1 MTSRSITNEKKSN
14 SSRWNLLLKI
24 LIAGLLS
31 YVIYR
36 QIFSR
41 EDAGQLFMNF
51 KLQLQNGEIAY
62 LILAFALMP
71 INWLLESKKWQLLSA
86 NFEKQSVVESVKTV
100 LGGVVCSLFSPARI
114 GEYGGRVLFVKAEN
128 NWKAVTATM
137 VGSLSQL
144 VIVLSIGGIGLITWL
159 IFYAGSTGTW
169 LSSYA
174 LANRYVFLGIILLW
188 VFVTLIGMAIYFN
201 VDIFIN
207 ILRRVKF
214 FNKFDRFFEGISVL
228 KEYSQADLWKALFY
242 SLVRYSVY
250 SLQYWLLLLF
260 FGINIGFLSAVS
272 GIATIFFIQTGVPL
286 PPIWDLFARGEVAII
301 VWGSFGANELSVL
314 AATFS
319 LWVINLI
326 LPSLLGLIF
335 IVKINI
341 IKSIG
346 YDQTENDNNNT

>member
-1 MTSRSITNEKKSN
+1 M
-14 SSRWNLLLKI
+14 

-41 EDAGQLFMNF
+41 EDAGQLFDNF
-51 KLQLQNGEIAY
+51 KLHLQNGEIVY
-62 LILAFALMP
+62 LLLVLILMP

-86 NFEKQSVVESVKTV
+86 NFEKQSLLESVKTV

-128 NWKAVTATM
+128 NWKAVAATM

-144 VIVLSIGGIGLITWL
+144 VIVLSVGGIGLITWL
-159 IFYAGSTGTW
+159 SVYTESSAW
-169 LSSYA
+169 LGHYA
-174 LANRYVFLGIILLW
+174 LANPYVLLGIILMW
-188 VFVTLIGMAIYFN
+188 AFITLIGLAIYFN

-207 ILRRVKF
+207 ILKRVKYI
-214 FNKFDRFFEGISVL
+214 NKFERFFQGISVL
-228 KEYSQADLWKALFY
+228 KAYSQADLWKALSY
-242 SLVRYSVY
+242 SFVRYLVY
-250 SLQYWLLLLF
+250 SVQYWLLLLF
-260 FGINIGFLSAVS
+260 FGLNIGFLSAIS
-272 GIATIFFIQTGVPL
+272 GISTIFFIQTGVPL

-326 LPSLLGLIF
+326 LPSILGLVF

-346 YDQTENDNNNT
+346 YDQKENKTFHS

>member
-1 MTSRSITNEKKSN
+1 MISTSITDGKNSKSN
-14 SSRWNLLLKI
+14 RWNLLLKL
-24 LIAGLLS
+24 LIASLLS

-51 KLQLQNGEIAY
+51 KLQLQNGEIVY
-62 LILAFALMP
+62 LLLALGLMP

-86 NFEKQSVVESVKTV
+86 NFEKQSLVESVKTV

-144 VIVLSIGGIGLITWL
+144 VIVLSIGSLGLITWL
-159 IFYAGSTGTW
+159 GAYSV
-169 LSSYA
+169 SNRYA
-174 LANRYVFLGIILLW
+174 LLGFILLW
-188 VFVTLIGMAIYFN
+188 IFISIIGLAIYFH
-201 VDIFIN
+201 VDIFIK

-214 FNKFDRFFEGISVL
+214 INKFERFFEGLSVL
-228 KEYSQADLWKALFY
+228 KEYSQVHLTKTLFY
-242 SLVRYSVY
+242 SFVRYSVY
-250 SLQYWLLLLF
+250 SVQYWLLLLF
-260 FGINIGFLSAVS
+260 FGIKIGLLSAIS
-272 GIATIFFIQTGVPL
+272 GISTIFFIQTGVPL
-286 PPIWDLFARGEVAII
+286 PPIWDLFARGEVAIQ

-314 AATFS
+314 AATFT

-346 YDQTENDNNNT
+346 YDQKENTTGNS

>member
-1 MTSRSITNEKKSN
+1 MISTSITNENKNSN
-14 SSRWNLLLKI
+14 RWNLVLKI
-24 LIAGLLS
+24 LIAGLLC

-62 LILAFALMP
+62 LLLAFILMP

-86 NFEKQSVVESVKTV
+86 TFERQSLIESVKTV

-144 VIVLSIGGIGLITWL
+144 VIVLSVGSLGLITWL
-159 IFYAGSTGTW
+159 GAYAVSNR
-169 LSSYA
+169 YA
-174 LANRYVFLGIILLW
+174 LLGLILLW
-188 VFVTLIGMAIYFN
+188 IFVTLIGMAIYFH
-201 VDIFIN
+201 VDIFIK

-214 FNKFDRFFEGISVL
+214 INKFDRVFEGLSVL
-228 KEYSQADLWKALFY
+228 KEYNQAHLRKTLFY
-242 SLVRYSVY
+242 SFVRYSIY
-250 SLQYWLLLLF
+250 SVQYGLLLLF

-272 GIATIFFIQTGVPL
+272 GISTIFFIQTGVPL
-286 PPIWDLFARGEVAII
+286 PPIWDLFARGEVAIQ

-314 AATFS
+314 AATFT

-335 IVKINI
+335 IVKVNI

-346 YDQTENDNNNT
+346 YDQKENTADHT

>member
-1 MTSRSITNEKKSN
+1 M
-14 SSRWNLLLKI
+14 
-24 LIAGLLS
+24 LS

-51 KLQLQNGEIAY
+51 KMQLQNGEIVY
-62 LILAFALMP
+62 LLLALVLMP

-86 NFEKQSVVESVKTV
+86 NFEKQSLADSVKTV

-114 GEYGGRVLFVKAEN
+114 GEYGGRVLFVKPEN
-128 NWKAVTATM
+128 NWKAVAATM

-144 VIVLSIGGIGLITWL
+144 VIVLSIGSLGLITWL
-159 IFYAGSTGTW
+159 NTYAGSTGTW
-169 LSSYA
+169 LGSYA
-174 LANRYVFLGIILLW
+174 LANRYVLLGIILLW
-188 VFVTLIGMAIYFN
+188 MFVTLIGMAIYFN

-214 FNKFDRFFEGISVL
+214 INKFERIFEGISVL
-228 KEYSQADLWKALFY
+228 KEYSQALLRKALFY
-242 SLVRYSVY
+242 SFVRFSVY
-250 SLQYWLLLLF
+250 STQYWLLLLF
-260 FGINIGFLSAVS
+260 FGIEIGLLPASS
-272 GIATIFFIQTGVPL
+272 GISTIFFIQTGVPL

-314 AATFS
+314 AATFT

-346 YDQTENDNNNT
+346 YDQKENTTNNT